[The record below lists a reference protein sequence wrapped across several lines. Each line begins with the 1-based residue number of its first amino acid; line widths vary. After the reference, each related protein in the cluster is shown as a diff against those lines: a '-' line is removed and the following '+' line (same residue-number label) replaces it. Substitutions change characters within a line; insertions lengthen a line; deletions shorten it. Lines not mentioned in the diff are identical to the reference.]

1 MIKRI
6 RQFIADWTEG
16 LEPSISV
23 ADDQVAFCVIL
34 DGLEV
39 GRLRLEGEEWIFSY
53 TDEFRQ
59 QNKIKPI
66 VDFPNVEKEYRNTE
80 LWPFFLLRIP
90 SLKQPAVQE
99 FLRSA
104 NVQSPTAAILLKQ
117 FGKRSIANPFE
128 LVPA

>member
-1 MIKRI
+1 MIKRV
-6 RQFIADWTEG
+6 RQFISDWTED
-16 LEPSISV
+16 LEPSISI
-23 ADDQVAFCVIL
+23 AEDEVAFCVVL
-34 DGLEV
+34 GGLEV
-39 GRLRLEGEEWIFSY
+39 GCLRLNDDAWVFNY
-53 TDEFRQ
+53 TEEFRQ
-59 QNKIKPI
+59 QDKIKAI
-66 VDFPNVEKEYRNTE
+66 VDFPNKENEYRSVE

-104 NVQSPTAAILLKQ
+104 NVESPTAAILLKQ

>member
-1 MIKRI
+1 MIKRV
-6 RQFIADWTEG
+6 RQFISDWTEG
-16 LEPSISV
+16 LEPSISI
-23 ADDQVAFCVIL
+23 AEDEVAFCVVL
-34 DGLEV
+34 GGLEV
-39 GRLRLEGEEWIFSY
+39 GRLRLNDDEWVFNY
-53 TDEFRQ
+53 TEEFRQ
-59 QNKIKPI
+59 QDKIKPI
-66 VDFPNVEKEYRNTE
+66 VDFPNKEKEYRSVE

-104 NVQSPTAAILLKQ
+104 NVKSPTAAILLKQ